1 MSVKKRTV
9 LLAALCLT
17 LSAQSAFS
25 ADHKTVDT
33 ACIQRSQWIS
43 PTNLKQLDAQ
53 TLLQNAAK
61 QSVVL
66 LGEQHPDAMHHRW
79 QLQTLTQLYAYNS
92 NIVLGFEMFPRRLQ
106 PVLDAWVRGE
116 LTEQEFL
123 EKTDWENVWQFDAD
137 LYLPLFHFARMN
149 RLPMLA
155 LNVDRSLIRQ
165 ISKSGWEAMPDDIK
179 EGVKTPRKAHPDY
192 ITSLKNIFNQHSH
205 VPEAERKDDE
215 KSKQRFNRFMQ
226 AQLTWDGAMA
236 QKISHVQKLGGN
248 PLVVG
253 IMGSGHIANR
263 YGVPHQLE
271 ELGLK
276 STILIPWTLGSDCK
290 TLNNGYADAV
300 FGLEEA
306 DEEPSSYKPMLGV
319 QIEESKEGNGIL
331 VSQTLEETVAE
342 DAGLIKGDIIF
353 EAATKPVRTPSELIK
368 IIKRQAP
375 GTWLPL
381 KISRDGKT
389 IDIIAKFPA
398 QEN

>member
-137 LYLPLFHFARMN
+137 FYLPLFHFARMN

-165 ISKSGWEAMPDDIK
+165 ISKSGWEAIPDDIK

>member
-165 ISKSGWEAMPDDIK
+165 ISESGWEAMPDDIK

>member
-306 DEEPSSYKPMLGV
+306 DEESSSYKPMLGV